1 MIKQIGTKIYY
12 CLVTGNVIKIIGDM
26 MGYVKETTFDEDI
39 EIYTELKERDKDSI
53 GLLQFGYGEYPKLSQ
68 GSTGVMVDLETKEL
82 IFSYEELPI
91 PPQEPT
97 LDEIVQEQGNKISIL
112 EAENSA
118 LLESQKVQD
127 RTIVENDMRMMDL
140 EWALEDLITSINPT
154 AKINLT
160 EVFSMF
166 GRSATY
172 FNQLKQMIEMENY
185 DSKEDMERIL
195 NKYAA
200 GSRPRITQEEY
211 DQLFDLLYPPVYDI
225 PTTIPEV

>member
-1 MIKQIGTKIYY
+1 MKQIGTKIYY
-12 CLVTGNVIKIIGDM
+12 CLLKGNVIKIIGDM
-26 MGYVKETTFDEDI
+26 QGCVTETTFDEDI
-39 EIYTELKERDKDSI
+39 EIYTELKERDKNSI
-53 GLLQFGYGEYPKLSQ
+53 GLLTFEYGEYPKLSQ
-68 GSTGVMVDLETKEL
+68 GATGVMVDLETKEL
-82 IFSYEELPI
+82 IFSYEELP
-91 PPQEPT
+91 QEPIEPT
-97 LDEIVQEQGNKISIL
+97 EIEIIQEKISIL

-140 EWALEDLITSINPT
+140 EWALDDIITSINPT

-160 EVFSMF
+160 EVFTMF
-166 GRSATY
+166 GRSSTY